1 LVFNISAL
9 IASNPALLAR
19 DSYLYPTKKI
29 CPRSSP
35 QLFWNQIVCRLS
47 LILKSKKGGKSN
59 CELRLPALTAVRQ
72 AQAGIEI
79 KKKEVLLM
87 KRLTILITLISFI
100 FSAQIAYTA
109 PLTSTLKD
117 QQNVSI
123 TIYNSN
129 VGLVKDTRLIDLKP
143 GLNELKFMDVAARI
157 DPTTVHIKSLLNGS
171 SLNILEQNY
180 EYDLLSPQKLLEKF
194 IGQKVQLATINPE
207 TKKEEIVQAILL
219 STQGGNIYQIGDKIH
234 IGHYGRILLSRIPEN
249 LIPQPTLVW
258 MLENKMSKPQKL
270 EASYLTS
277 GINWKADYVAVLNK
291 LDTLTDL
298 TGWVTIDNKSGATY
312 QNALLKLVA
321 GDIHRVQP
329 EMMAD
334 YARAKLAAKEA
345 VSPQFKEE
353 SFFEY
358 HLYTLDR
365 RTTIKDNQTKQM
377 TLHDANQVPVRKL
390 FIFSGYPQYYYYRH
404 DQRSNKQKVGV
415 FLELENTK
423 KHNLG
428 MPLPKGT
435 IRVYKEDKDGS
446 SQFVGEDRID
456 HTPKDEK
463 FKIKIGEAFDVVGEK
478 IQTEYKH
485 LGFNLYEVAFE
496 VNLRN
501 HKKEDIKVLVEE
513 LIPGDW
519 EMLSNTHPYEKLQA
533 HLIRFEVP
541 VAKDKEAKVKYRIR
555 FKY

>member
-1 LVFNISAL
+1 
-9 IASNPALLAR
+9 
-19 DSYLYPTKKI
+19 
-29 CPRSSP
+29 
-35 QLFWNQIVCRLS
+35 
-47 LILKSKKGGKSN
+47 
-59 CELRLPALTAVRQ
+59 
-72 AQAGIEI
+72 
-79 KKKEVLLM
+79 M
-87 KRLTILITLISFI
+87 KRLIVLITLVSFL
-100 FSAQIAYTA
+100 FSLQVGYAA

-117 QQNVSI
+117 QQDVAV

-129 VGLVKDTRLIDLKP
+129 VGLVKDIRLIEFKP
-143 GLNELKFMDVAARI
+143 GIHELKFMDVAAKI
-157 DPTTVHIKSLLNGS
+157 DPTTVHIKSLINGS
-171 SLNILEQNY
+171 SLNVLEQNY

-194 IGQKVQLATINPE
+194 VGQKVQLATINPE
-207 TKKEEIVQAILL
+207 TKKEEIVEATLL
-219 STQGGNIYQIGDKIH
+219 STQGGNIFQIGDKIH
-234 IGHYGRILLSRIPEN
+234 IGHYGRVLLSKIPEN

-258 MLENKMSKPQKL
+258 MLENKLSKPQKL

-291 LDTLTDL
+291 LDTMTDL
-298 TGWVTIDNKSGATY
+298 TGWVTIDNRSGATY

-321 GDIHRVQP
+321 GDIHRVQG
-329 EMMAD
+329 EMRMD
-334 YARAKLAAKEA
+334 YARPMAAAKEA
-345 VSPQFKEE
+345 ASPQFKEE

-377 TLHDANQVPVRKL
+377 SLLDANQVPIEKL
-390 FIFSGYPQYYYYRH
+390 FIFSGYPQYYYHRV
-404 DQRSNKQKVGV
+404 DQRSAKQKIGV

-423 KHNLG
+423 KNNLG

-446 SQFVGEDRID
+446 LQFVGEDRID

-463 FKIKIGEAFDVVGEK
+463 FKIKIGEAFDVVGERV
-478 IQTEYKH
+478 QTDYKH
-485 LGFNLYEVAFE
+485 LGYNLYEVAFE
-496 VNLRN
+496 VSLRN

-513 LIPGDW
+513 PIPGDW
-519 EMLSNTHPYEKLQA
+519 EMLSNTHPFEKLQA

-541 VAKDKEAKVKYRIR
+541 VAKDKEVKVKYRIR

>member
-1 LVFNISAL
+1 MKNSMVLV
-9 IASNPALLAR
+9 
-19 DSYLYPTKKI
+19 
-29 CPRSSP
+29 
-35 QLFWNQIVCRLS
+35 
-47 LILKSKKGGKSN
+47 
-59 CELRLPALTAVRQ
+59 
-72 AQAGIEI
+72 
-79 KKKEVLLM
+79 
-87 KRLTILITLISFI
+87 TLISFI
-100 FSAQIAYTA
+100 FSIPVGYAA

-117 QQNVSI
+117 QQNVSV

-129 VGLVKDTRLIDLKP
+129 IGLVKDTRLIELKP
-143 GLNELKFMDVAARI
+143 GVHELKFMDVASKI

-171 SLNILEQNY
+171 SLSVLEQNY

-194 IGQKVQLATINPE
+194 VGQKVQLATINPE
-207 TKKEEIVQAILL
+207 TKKEEIVEATLL
-219 STQGGNIYQIGDKIH
+219 STQGGNIFQIEDKIH
-234 IGHYGRILLSRIPEN
+234 VGHHGRILLSKIPEN
-249 LIPQPTLVW
+249 LIAQPTLIW
-258 MLENKMSKPQKL
+258 MLENKFSKPQKL

-291 LDTLTDL
+291 LDTFTDL
-298 TGWVTIDNKSGATY
+298 TGWVTIDNRSGATY
-312 QNALLKLVA
+312 KNALLKLVA

-329 EMMAD
+329 EIAD

-345 VSPQFKEE
+345 ASPQFKEE

-365 RTTIKDNQTKQM
+365 STTIKDNQTKQM
-377 TLHDANQVPVRKL
+377 TLLDANQVPIKKL
-390 FIFSGYPQYYYYRH
+390 FIFSGHPRYYYYRH
-404 DQRSNKQKVGV
+404 DQRSAKQKVGV

-423 KHNLG
+423 KNNLG

-435 IRVYKEDKDGS
+435 IRVYKEDRDGS
-446 SQFVGEDRID
+446 LQFVGEDRID

-463 FKIKIGEAFDVVGEK
+463 FKIKIGEAFDVIGEK

-496 VNLRN
+496 VSLRN

-513 LIPGDW
+513 PIPGDW
-519 EMLSNTHPYEKLQA
+519 EMLSNTHSYEKLSA
-533 HLIRFEVP
+533 HLIRFDVP
-541 VAKDKEAKVKYRIR
+541 LAKDKEEKVKYRIR

>member
-1 LVFNISAL
+1 
-9 IASNPALLAR
+9 
-19 DSYLYPTKKI
+19 
-29 CPRSSP
+29 
-35 QLFWNQIVCRLS
+35 
-47 LILKSKKGGKSN
+47 
-59 CELRLPALTAVRQ
+59 
-72 AQAGIEI
+72 
-79 KKKEVLLM
+79 M
-87 KRLTILITLISFI
+87 KRQTVLVTLLSFL
-100 FSAQIAYTA
+100 FSLQIGYAA

-117 QQNVSI
+117 QQDVAI

-129 VGLVKDTRLIDLKP
+129 IGLVKDLRIIDLRS
-143 GLNELKFMDVAARI
+143 GVYELKFMDVASKI
-157 DPTTVHIKSLLNGS
+157 DPTTVHIKSLIDES
-171 SLNILEQNY
+171 SLNVLEQNY

-194 IGQKVQLATINPE
+194 VGQKVHLATINPE
-207 TKKEEIVQAILL
+207 TKKEEIAEATLL
-219 STQGGNIYQIGDKIH
+219 STQGGNIFQIGDKIH
-234 IGHYGRILLSRIPEN
+234 IGHHGRILLSKIPEN

-258 MLENKMSKPQKL
+258 MLENKLSKPQKL

-298 TGWVTIDNKSGATY
+298 TGWVTIDNKSGASY

-321 GDIHRVQP
+321 GDIHRVQQ
-329 EMMAD
+329 EMQMD
-334 YARAKLAAKEA
+334 YARAKVAAKEVA
-345 VSPQFKEE
+345 SPQFKEE

-358 HLYTLDR
+358 HLYTLGR

-377 TLHDANQVPVRKL
+377 SLLDANQVPIKKL
-390 FIFSGYPQYYYYRH
+390 FIFSGHPQYYYYRH
-404 DQRSNKQKVGV
+404 DQGSKKQKVGV

-423 KHNLG
+423 KNNLG

-435 IRVYKEDKDGS
+435 IRVYKEDQDGS
-446 SQFVGEDRID
+446 LQFIGEDRID

-485 LGFNLYEVAFE
+485 LGWNLYEVAFE
-496 VNLRN
+496 VSLRN
-501 HKKEDIKVLVEE
+501 HKKEDIKILVEE
-513 LIPGDW
+513 PIPGDW

-541 VAKDKEAKVKYRIR
+541 VAKEKEVKVKYRIR
-555 FKY
+555 FRY

>member
-1 LVFNISAL
+1 
-9 IASNPALLAR
+9 
-19 DSYLYPTKKI
+19 
-29 CPRSSP
+29 
-35 QLFWNQIVCRLS
+35 
-47 LILKSKKGGKSN
+47 
-59 CELRLPALTAVRQ
+59 
-72 AQAGIEI
+72 
-79 KKKEVLLM
+79 M
-87 KRLTILITLISFI
+87 KRLIILITLFSFL
-100 FSAQIAYTA
+100 FSVQVGYSG

-129 VGLVKDTRLIDLKP
+129 IGLVKDTRLIDLKP
-143 GLNELKFMDVAARI
+143 GLHELKFMDVAAKI
-157 DPTTVHIKSLLNGS
+157 DPTTVHIKSLINGS
-171 SLNILEQNY
+171 SLNVLEQNY

-194 IGQKVQLATINPE
+194 VGQKVQLATINPE
-207 TKKEEIVQAILL
+207 TKKEEIVEATLL

-234 IGHYGRILLSRIPEN
+234 IGHYGRVLLSKIPEN

-258 MLENKMSKPQKL
+258 TLENRISKPQKL

-291 LDTLTDL
+291 LDSMTDL
-298 TGWVTIDNKSGATY
+298 TGWVTIDNRSGATY

-321 GDIHRVQP
+321 GDIHRVQG
-329 EMMAD
+329 EMKMD
-334 YARAKLAAKEA
+334 YARPMAAAKE
-345 VSPQFKEE
+345 VSQQFKEE

-377 TLHDANQVPVRKL
+377 ALLDASQIPIKKL
-390 FIFSGYPQYYYYRH
+390 FIFTGYPQYYYYRH

-446 SQFVGEDRID
+446 LQFIGEDRID

-496 VNLRN
+496 VSLRN

-513 LIPGDW
+513 PIPGDW
-519 EMLSNTHPYEKLQA
+519 EMLSNTHPYEKLSA

-541 VAKDKEAKVKYRIR
+541 VARDKEAQVKYKIR
-555 FKY
+555 FRY

>member
-1 LVFNISAL
+1 MKNL
-9 IASNPALLAR
+9 I
-19 DSYLYPTKKI
+19 
-29 CPRSSP
+29 
-35 QLFWNQIVCRLS
+35 
-47 LILKSKKGGKSN
+47 
-59 CELRLPALTAVRQ
+59 
-72 AQAGIEI
+72 
-79 KKKEVLLM
+79 
-87 KRLTILITLISFI
+87 ILINI
-100 FSAQIAYTA
+100 FSFLFSIQLGIAA

-117 QQNVSI
+117 QQDVAI

-129 VGLVKDTRLIDLKP
+129 IGLVKDTRLIDFKP
-143 GLNELKFMDVAARI
+143 GIHELKFMDVAGKI
-157 DPTTVHIKSLLNGS
+157 DPTTVHIKSLINGS
-171 SLNILEQNY
+171 SLNVLEQNY

-194 IGQKVQLATINPE
+194 VGQKVQLATINPE
-207 TKKEEIVQAILL
+207 TKKEEMVEATLL
-219 STQGGNIYQIGDKIH
+219 SIQGGNIFQIGDKIH
-234 IGHYGRILLSRIPEN
+234 IGHHGRILLSKIPEN

-258 MLENKMSKPQKL
+258 MLENKLSKPQKL

-298 TGWVTIDNKSGATY
+298 TGWVTIDNRSGATY

-329 EMMAD
+329 EMQMD
-334 YARAKLAAKEA
+334 YARAKIAAKEA
-345 VSPQFKEE
+345 ASPQFKEE

-377 TLHDANQVPVRKL
+377 TLLDANQVPLKKL
-390 FIFSGYPQYYYYRH
+390 FIFSGSPQYYYY
-404 DQRSNKQKVGV
+404 QMNQGSNKQKIGV

-423 KHNLG
+423 KNNLG

-446 SQFVGEDRID
+446 LQFVGEDRID

-463 FKIKIGEAFDVVGEK
+463 FKIKIGEAFDVVGER
-478 IQTEYKH
+478 IQTDYKH
-485 LGFNLYEVAFE
+485 LGYNLFEVAFE
-496 VNLRN
+496 VSLRN
-501 HKKEDIKVLVEE
+501 HKKEDISVLVEE
-513 LIPGDW
+513 PIPGDW
-519 EMLSNTHPYEKLQA
+519 EMLSNTHPFEKLSA

-541 VAKDKEAKVKYRIR
+541 VAKDKEVKVKYRIR